1 MSFIVDEKLNRFVV
15 CNPEKCM
22 ACYTCM
28 SACYESA
35 RKRGK
40 IAKPRLILVHTESGS
55 MPNQCRHCEDAP
67 CANVCPTGAIK
78 FGADK
83 IELHEELCIGCK
95 MCVMVCPFGCVLPE
109 SEPMPS
115 VDYMFEEPVDK
126 FIAVATGCKNTA
138 VKCDLCEGRE
148 EGPACV
154 AACPNKALTY
164 VTPEIMENA
173 NVDIKSRDAVLSLV
187 SYMKDSV
194 NPGNK
199 SKKDS
204 GVTQ

>member
-1 MSFIVDEKLNRFVV
+1 MSFIVNDKLNRFVIA
-15 CNPEKCM
+15 NPNKCM

-35 RKRGK
+35 KKRGK
-40 IAKPRLILVHTESGS
+40 VAKPRLLVVHTESGS

-115 VDYMFEEPVDK
+115 VNYMFEEPVDK
-126 FIAVATGCKNTA
+126 LISVSVGGKNVA

-154 AACPNKALTY
+154 GACPNKALTY
-164 VTPEIMENA
+164 VTPDNMENS
-173 NVDIKSRDAVLSLV
+173 NVDVKSRNAILKLV
-187 SYMKDSV
+187 SFMKDSV
-194 NPGNK
+194 S
-199 SKKDS
+199 SKTPRDK
-204 GVTQ
+204 GVGV